1 MQASRIPTDEAPL
14 FRFVVITDTHV
25 NAEWGFST
33 SPYPSGALF
42 NARAAAAFAKVRA
55 LKPDFVL
62 HLGDKVHPVPGQ
74 PGFPLAAG
82 HFLEM
87 VKDLGAP
94 IHWIPGNHDIGDK
107 PSGWLPA
114 PPISDEARRIYTE
127 AFGPDRHAFDHDGV
141 RFVMADASLI
151 NSGLVAEAEQWEWL
165 DANIPK
171 DRRSFLGLHYPPYL
185 LDPDE
190 PDHYDNL
197 ANPGRARLLAML
209 RGRPV
214 EALFTGHVHNVFM
227 NRWGDTDIHVLPGI
241 AFMRHDYTQ
250 LFSAPPT
257 DDEFGRNHVGRLGFM
272 VVEVFAKGHTVH
284 WVHTNGGVEPGI
296 ADRQM
301 TVSPLHPRRRAAPI
315 GVDLRQEWARP
326 LPIVPAGGV
335 DELSRKYVRNDYL
348 AMRLQSLGLRHL
360 RVPMQDVTEPRAAAR
375 MHDFAAYGHRFTA
388 YGFGVP
394 TPEVC
399 DRLAAVA
406 PTLSGVEI
414 ILQPEGIEAEAPR
427 LAAMGRALGVPVLL
441 SKLEVSAHTEGKGDG
456 RAVYAHFIR
465 HGFPPAEADSAFAAL
480 DPGIAGLCFAIDRAA
495 PLWPA
500 LEGIAAAARRHGRR
514 AIVHLR
520 LAGHSVASDAGH
532 PDETARRIA
541 EATLGGWAHRDVLEI
556 VIDTFVDLD
565 RGYFP
570 RSGLLDPLCEL
581 RPAGAALQRLAE
593 LLADAPE
600 GGEVTAQGGAR
611 LFRVGGRACALVL
624 DGMPEGFGPA
634 AAIRLDTGAPV
645 EAGAGA
651 GGMPILLVGTAETAA
666 SALARAETV

>member
-1 MQASRIPTDEAPL
+1 MQADRISTGEAPL

-33 SPYPSGALF
+33 SPFPSGALY

-55 LKPDFVL
+55 LQPDFVL

-74 PGFPLAAG
+74 PGFPIAAG

-94 IHWIPGNHDIGDK
+94 IRWIPGNHDVGDK

-114 PPISDEARRIYTE
+114 PPITDKARAIYTE
-127 AFGPDRHAFDHDGV
+127 AFGPDRQAFDHDGV

-151 NSGLVAEAEQWEWL
+151 NSGMAAEAEQWDWL
-165 DANIPK
+165 DAHIPR
-171 DRRSFLGLHYPPYL
+171 DRRSFLCLHYPPYL

-197 ANPGRARLLAML
+197 ANPGRNRLLAML
-209 RGRPV
+209 KGRPV

-227 NRWGDTDIHVLPGI
+227 NRLDDTDIHVLPGV
-241 AFMRHDYTQ
+241 AFIRHDYAQ
-250 LFSAPPT
+250 LFSAPPS

-272 VVEVFAKGHTVH
+272 VVEVFAHGHTVH
-284 WVHTNGGVEPGI
+284 WVHTNGGIDPDI

-301 TVSPLHPRRRAAPI
+301 TVSMLHPRRRTAPI

-375 MHDFAAYGHRFTA
+375 MHDFAAFGHRFTA

-394 TPEVC
+394 TPEVS
-399 DRLAAVA
+399 DKLAAVG
-406 PTLSGVEI
+406 PTLSGIEI
-414 ILQPEGIEAEAPR
+414 ILPPEALEAEAPK
-427 LAAMGRALGVPVLL
+427 LAAMSRAIGVPVLL
-441 SKLEVSAHTEGKGDG
+441 SKLHVSAHSEGGGDG

-465 HGFPPAEADSAFAAL
+465 HGFPVDEAEKGFAAL
-480 DPGIAGLCFAIDRAA
+480 PRGIAGLCFALDRDA
-495 PLWPA
+495 PLWPSLA
-500 LEGIAAAARRHGRR
+500 GIAAAARRHGKR
-514 AIVHLR
+514 ALVHLR
-520 LAGHSVASDAGH
+520 LAGGSVASDAGKLN
-532 PDETARRIA
+532 ETARRVA
-541 EATLGGWAHRDVLEI
+541 EATLAGWAHRDVLEI
-556 VIDTFVDLD
+556 VVDTFVDLD

-611 LFRVGGRACALVL
+611 LFRVDGRACALVL
-624 DGMPEGFGPA
+624 DGMPAGFGPA
-634 AAIRLDTGAPV
+634 AAIRLDTGAAIAPSADA
-645 EAGAGA
+645 E
-651 GGMPILLVGTAETAA
+651 GMPVLLIGTGETAA
-666 SALARAETV
+666 TVFAKAETV